1 MTNIGLVMLHVEG
14 CPKLAVGQWIARWV
28 GLPGGNFVCCL
39 IIVVIFMGPEGA
51 LRLGGDFKVITWGGE
66 GRRQA
71 TTGWEHFLWEDL
83 TSQYTMYFY
92 FATARG
98 MKYAKWVK
106 NGAGKSFY
114 ISCNY
119 SCTISFTVKI
129 LLVKLKNLYI

>member
-1 MTNIGLVMLHVEG
+1 
-14 CPKLAVGQWIARWV
+14 
-28 GLPGGNFVCCL
+28 
-39 IIVVIFMGPEGA
+39 MGPEGA
-51 LRLGGDFKVITWGGE
+51 LRLGEILKSSHGGGE

-106 NGAGKSFY
+106 TGAGKSFY

-119 SCTISFTVKI
+119 SCTISFTMKI